1 MYSVRVFHYMDA
13 QQYYE
18 SLLAQG
24 YTPEDST
31 KYTQEHYPD
40 FGQEST
46 PAAPEPAAP
55 EPVAPAPMAIPA
67 PGELPAPAPMP
78 MPMPGAQPM
87 MMGMPGQAGQPVVI
101 QQKSQGGIWRIFNGI
116 FGIIFSLAMLYV
128 SNLVREM
135 WDVIGDEL
143 SKEIDN
149 LSTLER
155 VLIDDFISDLESMI
169 STFSTI
175 YTVVM
180 ILSCV
185 MLVVSII
192 QFMNKPWGGKAFL
205 GAAAL
210 LLVVLLGAAMYEYT
224 AINNLIDDVNE
235 LEDGED
241 IPPISF
247 METPGF
253 IGSACTSVCFIVFA
267 LLAYL
272 GRHRDAPMVELQI

>member
-1 MYSVRVFHYMDA
+1 MYSVRVIRHMDA

-46 PAAPEPAAP
+46 PAAPEAAAP

-78 MPMPGAQPM
+78 MPGAQPM
-87 MMGMPGQAGQPVVI
+87 MVGMPGQAVQPVII

-272 GRHRDAPMVELQI
+272 GRHRDAPMVELQV

>member
-1 MYSVRVFHYMDA
+1 MYSVRMFHYMDA

-46 PAAPEPAAP
+46 PAAP

-272 GRHRDAPMVELQI
+272 GRHRDAPMVELQV

>member
-1 MYSVRVFHYMDA
+1 MDA

-18 SLLAQG
+18 SLIAQG

-46 PAAPEPAAP
+46 PAAPEP
-55 EPVAPAPMAIPA
+55 VAPAPMAIPA

-78 MPMPGAQPM
+78 MPGAQPM
-87 MMGMPGQAGQPVVI
+87 MVGMPGQAVQPVII

-155 VLIDDFISDLESMI
+155 ALIDDFISDLESMI

-272 GRHRDAPMVELQI
+272 GRHRDAPMVELQV

>member
-1 MYSVRVFHYMDA
+1 MDA

-18 SLLAQG
+18 SLIAQG

-55 EPVAPAPMAIPA
+55 VPVAPAPMAIPA

-78 MPMPGAQPM
+78 MPGAQPM
-87 MMGMPGQAGQPVVI
+87 MVGMPGQAVQPVII

-149 LSTLER
+149 LSSLER

-272 GRHRDAPMVELQI
+272 GRHRDAPMVELQV